1 MLGPLVVI
9 PTFNEVSNIEL
20 MIDAVL
26 AALPSADVLVVDD
39 ASPDGTA
46 DVVDQIAARH
56 DLGRISVLRRPGKA
70 GLGTAYI
77 EGFGWGIER
86 GHEVLLQMDA
96 DFQHDPASLPDLV
109 SALDQ
114 GADVAVGSRY
124 VAGGSVPSAWPW
136 RRKALSRAA
145 NLYARTALGLPVRD
159 VTAGFRAHRRAL
171 LERMNIGTIGA
182 DGYGFQI
189 GLTYRAVQAGA
200 RITEVPIRFGERTRG
215 TSKMS
220 LRIMVEAF
228 WLVATM
234 ATRRRLRTTPP
245 RPG

>member
-1 MLGPLVVI
+1 MPGQLVVI

-39 ASPDGTA
+39 ASPDDTA
-46 DVVDQIAARH
+46 EVVDRVAARH
-56 DLGRISVLRRPGKA
+56 DAGRVGVLRRPGKA

-77 EGFGWGIER
+77 EGFSWGIER
-86 GHEVLLQMDA
+86 GYEVLVQMDA

-109 SALDQ
+109 SALAQ

-124 VAGGSVPSAWPW
+124 VAGGSVPTAWPW

-145 NLYARTALGLPVRD
+145 NLYARTALHLPVRD
-159 VTAGFRAHRRAL
+159 VTAGYRAHRRAL
-171 LERMNIGTIGA
+171 LERMNIATIGA

-189 GLTYRAVQAGA
+189 GLTYRAVAAGA

-220 LRIMVEAF
+220 LRIMIEAF
-228 WLVATM
+228 RLVARL
-234 ATRRRLRTTPP
+234 AIRRRISPNRS
-245 RPG
+245 G

>member
-1 MLGPLVVI
+1 MVPGQLVVI

-26 AALPSADVLVVDD
+26 AALPLADVLVVDD

-46 DVVDQIAARH
+46 EVVDRVAARH
-56 DLGRISVLRRPGKA
+56 GADRVDVLRRPGKA

-77 EGFGWGIER
+77 EGFSWGIER
-86 GHEVLLQMDA
+86 GYEVLIQMDA
-96 DFQHDPASLPDLV
+96 DFQHDPASLADLIA
-109 SALDQ
+109 ALAR

-136 RRKALSRAA
+136 RRKALSVAA
-145 NLYARTALGLPVRD
+145 NLYARTALRLPVRD

-171 LERMNIGTIGA
+171 LERMDIATIGA

-189 GLTYRAVQAGA
+189 GLTHRAALAGA

-220 LRIMVEAF
+220 LRIMIEAF
-228 WLVATM
+228 RLVA
-234 ATRRRLRTTPP
+234 RLAIRSRVPPTPP
-245 RPG
+245 G